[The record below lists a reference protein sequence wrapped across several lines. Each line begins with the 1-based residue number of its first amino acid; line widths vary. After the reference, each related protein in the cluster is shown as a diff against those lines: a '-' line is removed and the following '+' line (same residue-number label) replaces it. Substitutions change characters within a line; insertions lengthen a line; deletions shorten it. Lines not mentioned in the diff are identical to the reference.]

1 MSVKKVKKE
10 VNPEIS
16 EFILAQM
23 NAEIEDKELQSNYE
37 KFQRT
42 REAAKERHNK
52 IVPVINS
59 KIDEGN
65 ALKECIVELAIRNLC
80 TKEAAEKSVIL
91 FNEVKE
97 LREHIAREQK
107 IMVEEQELITKY
119 KDYSER
125 KFFNYW
131 KLLKAADPKGITP
144 WMEWFKPYKEI
155 IF

>member
-1 MSVKKVKKE
+1 MTAKKAKKE
-10 VNPEIS
+10 VNPEIA

-23 NAEIEDKELQSNYE
+23 NLEIEDKELQSNYE
-37 KFQRT
+37 RFQRT

-52 IVPVINS
+52 IVPIINA

-65 ALKECIVELAIRNLC
+65 ALKECIVELAIRGLS
-80 TKEAAEKSVIL
+80 TKEAAEKAVTL
-91 FNEVKE
+91 LNEVKE
-97 LREHIAREQK
+97 LREQIAREQK
-107 IMVEEQELITKY
+107 IMVDEQELITNY
-119 KDYSER
+119 KNYSER

-131 KLLKAADPKGITP
+131 KLLKEADPKGTKP